1 MSARKLSA
9 AVAIPMMLMLSAA
22 HAAQQA
28 AYPERPIRFVLGS
41 APGSGPDIIAQLV
54 AERLYKTW
62 GQRVVVDARPG
73 VAGILS
79 ADIVSRSAPD
89 GYTWMML
96 TSQLLVATSIYPNLK
111 FNLEKDFASISLIGS
126 VPFVL
131 VVNDKLPAKSVGE
144 LIQLAKKTPGALRYG
159 SAGAGASEHLC
170 GFLLTQL
177 TGTDMLHV
185 PYKGIAQAV
194 ADTVAGEVQMSYP
207 VLPAALGMIQAGRV
221 RPLGVTSAKRAPLLP
236 NVPAI
241 GETVPGYQMIGW
253 YSLVAPAATPPDVLN
268 KVSAEVVKAV
278 KEPEFGEK
286 LKGLGVEI
294 VGSSRAELDAFRR
307 DQTKRVSELVKASGV
322 DLK

>member
-1 MSARKLSA
+1 MNTLKLLS
-9 AVAIPMMLMLSAA
+9 AVAIAATLTAPAA
-22 HAAQQA
+22 HAAQQP
-28 AYPERPIRFVLGS
+28 AYPERPIRLVIGS
-41 APGSGPDIIAQLV
+41 APGSGPDIIAQIM
-54 AERLYKTW
+54 AERLYRAW
-62 GQRVVVDARPG
+62 NQRVVVDARPG

-79 ADIVSRSAPD
+79 AEIVSRAAPD

-111 FNLEKDFASISLIGS
+111 FNLEKDFTSVSLIGT

-131 VVNDKLPAKSVGE
+131 VVNAQLPAKSIGE
-144 LIQLAKKTPGALRYG
+144 LIQLAKKTPGALQYG

-177 TGTDMLHV
+177 TGTNMLHV

-194 ADTVAGEVQMSYP
+194 ADTAAGEVHLTYP
-207 VLPAALGMIQAGRV
+207 VLPAALAMIQAGRV
-221 RPLGVTSAKRAPLLP
+221 RPLGVTSPKRAALLP

-241 GETVPGYQMIGW
+241 GEVVPGYQMIGW
-253 YSLVAPAATPPDVLN
+253 YSLVAPAASPPDVLN

-278 KEPEFGEK
+278 REPEFGEK
-286 LKGLGVEI
+286 LKGLGIEI

-307 DQTKRVSELVKASGV
+307 DQTKRIAELVKASGV